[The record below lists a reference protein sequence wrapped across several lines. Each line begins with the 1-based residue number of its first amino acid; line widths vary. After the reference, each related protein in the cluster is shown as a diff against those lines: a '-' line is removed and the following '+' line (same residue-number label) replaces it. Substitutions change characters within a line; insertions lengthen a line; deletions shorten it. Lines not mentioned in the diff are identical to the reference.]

1 MSRYVRK
8 VVLVLLAGSAWMT
21 ASAHAAETGS
31 IRGILE
37 KPNLVKA
44 VVAVNRDDNKKYPGK
59 VDAKTGAFVIEG
71 LPLGGTYDCLVDID
85 GARLEG
91 VNLKVPRSNYEEEQ
105 PLSREDAE
113 AIKKTTLSLNQFE
126 DKVEVLTIRGN
137 IQHAAVLVHKLRT
150 KGFINSQPGEVIW
163 RLEVW
168 HFEKPDET
176 WVKVQDELFVVLY
189 RERLQ
194 QAAFAKKSLT
204 LDPALGG
211 LRVSKEKPAVDVGK
225 VMLPGK
231 ESGIRLRGE
240 KAPEQDQKHG
250 SKPRRGGSR

>member
-1 MSRYVRK
+1 MSQYVRR
-8 VVLVLLAGSAWMT
+8 VVLLLLAGSVGMT
-21 ASAHAAETGS
+21 ASARAAGTGS
-31 IRGILE
+31 IRGTLE
-37 KPNLVKA
+37 KPNLVRA
-44 VVAVNRDDNKKYPGK
+44 VTAVNRDDNRKYAGQL
-59 VDAKTGAFVIEG
+59 DAKTGVFVIEG
-71 LPLGGTYDCLVDID
+71 LPLGGVYDCVVDVD

-91 VNLKVPRSNYEEEQ
+91 VNLKVPRSDYQKEQ

-113 AIKKTTLSLNQFE
+113 ALKKTTLSLNQFE

-137 IQHAAVLVHKLRT
+137 IQHAAVLVNKLRT

-168 HFEKPDET
+168 HFEKPEET

-194 QAAFAKKSLT
+194 QAVFAKKSLT

-225 VMLPGK
+225 VALPGK
-231 ESGIRLRGE
+231 EPGVQLRAK
-240 KAPEQDQKHG
+240 KAAKQRQEHG
-250 SKPRRGGSR
+250 S